1 MVVPA
6 KRQLPVGVS
15 KSVRDPNGGAVALR
29 DLSAIDAPNQ
39 LAQDHARSEI
49 RSQASYSDA
58 GSSVSP
64 ASSIS
69 RSAASSSLGKRPRA
83 VAPSAKPASKPS
95 YFTPADDQ
103 SLRDLVAEH
112 GAEGDCD
119 WGQIARSLRE
129 GKWDSRQCRERCPRP
144 PACPRRSASLS
155 YPFPST
161 AAPLWAA
168 LPRLPLAHGR
178 HLRRSVLAG
187 GTTTSP
193 RATIRRVAGASMRM
207 RCSLV
212 SSRGST
218 VRSPTSSRSHGQ
230 RSPSSSRAARQRGR
244 KCPRRML
251 LECSRAQGCP
261 WGALAVPSL
270 AVYVGPLEARSAP
283 ARLCGAHTPESRAL
297 AALRCRSL
305 AAAKLLCRPRVA
317 DFAAFDAWPR
327 LRQHGQE

>member
-1 MVVPA
+1 MACAGLPTGTPPPHAKRITASMVAPA

-64 ASSIS
+64 ASSIA

-144 PACPRRSASLS
+144 PACPPAFSASLS
-155 YPFPST
+155 QHRRATAKHCGRCPVCPLPT
-161 AAPLWAA
+161 AATF
-168 LPRLPLAHGR
+168 
-178 HLRRSVLAG
+178 AG
-187 GTTTSP
+187 
-193 RATIRRVAGASMRM
+193 
-207 RCSLV
+207 
-212 SSRGST
+212 
-218 VRSPTSSRSHGQ
+218 VRSQVEQP
-230 RSPSSSRAARQRGR
+230 
-244 KCPRRML
+244 PR
-251 LECSRAQGCP
+251 P
-261 WGALAVPSL
+261 
-270 AVYVGPLEARSAP
+270 GPR
-283 ARLCGAHTPESRAL
+283 
-297 AALRCRSL
+297 
-305 AAAKLLCRPRVA
+305 
-317 DFAAFDAWPR
+317 
-327 LRQHGQE
+327 

>member
-1 MVVPA
+1 MQGTVPPPA
-6 KRQLPVGVS
+6 RLPPAFCVPILS
-15 KSVRDPNGGAVALR
+15 LSQHRRATLR
-29 DLSAIDAPNQ
+29 
-39 LAQDHARSEI
+39 
-49 RSQASYSDA
+49 
-58 GSSVSP
+58 
-64 ASSIS
+64 
-69 RSAASSSLGKRPRA
+69 SSL
-83 VAPSAKPASKPS
+83 
-95 YFTPADDQ
+95 
-103 SLRDLVAEH
+103 
-112 GAEGDCD
+112 
-119 WGQIARSLRE
+119 W
-129 GKWDSRQCRERCPRP
+129 
-144 PACPRRSASLS
+144 
-155 YPFPST
+155 
-161 AAPLWAA
+161 A

-178 HLRRSVLAG
+178 QLRRSVLAG

-261 WGALAVPSL
+261 WGALAVLSL

-297 AALRCRSL
+297 AALRCQSL

-317 DFAAFDAWPR
+317 DFAAFDARPR

>member
-1 MVVPA
+1 MACAGLPTGTPPPHAKRITASMVAPA

-112 GAEGDCD
+112 GAGGDCD

-144 PACPRRSASLS
+144 PARPRRSASLF

-161 AAPLWAA
+161 AAPHCEAHCGRCPVCP
-168 LPRLPLAHGR
+168 LPTVANF
-178 HLRRSVLAG
+178 AG
-187 GTTTSP
+187 VCSQVEQPP
-193 RATIRRVAGASMRM
+193 RPG
-207 RCSLV
+207 
-212 SSRGST
+212 
-218 VRSPTSSRSHGQ
+218 
-230 RSPSSSRAARQRGR
+230 
-244 KCPRRML
+244 PR
-251 LECSRAQGCP
+251 
-261 WGALAVPSL
+261 
-270 AVYVGPLEARSAP
+270 
-283 ARLCGAHTPESRAL
+283 
-297 AALRCRSL
+297 
-305 AAAKLLCRPRVA
+305 
-317 DFAAFDAWPR
+317 
-327 LRQHGQE
+327 

>member
-1 MVVPA
+1 MACAGLPTGTPPPHAKRITASMVVPA

-64 ASSIS
+64 ASSIA

-83 VAPSAKPASKPS
+83 VAPSSKPASKPS

-144 PACPRRSASLS
+144 PARPRRSASLF

-161 AAPLWAA
+161 AAPHCEAHCGRCPVCP
-168 LPRLPLAHGR
+168 LPTVANF
-178 HLRRSVLAG
+178 AG
-187 GTTTSP
+187 VCSQVEQPP
-193 RATIRRVAGASMRM
+193 RPG
-207 RCSLV
+207 
-212 SSRGST
+212 
-218 VRSPTSSRSHGQ
+218 
-230 RSPSSSRAARQRGR
+230 
-244 KCPRRML
+244 PR
-251 LECSRAQGCP
+251 
-261 WGALAVPSL
+261 
-270 AVYVGPLEARSAP
+270 
-283 ARLCGAHTPESRAL
+283 
-297 AALRCRSL
+297 
-305 AAAKLLCRPRVA
+305 
-317 DFAAFDAWPR
+317 
-327 LRQHGQE
+327 